1 MQVAPIANDHGPRTI
16 LPYNTS
22 PLNASSINQHSARF
36 GVPGFL
42 EAGVQKVDMEV
53 IAISF
58 STLVFSVVADGDKDS
73 GADRNLYCALK
84 YNQDTS
90 AQVVLKPQAL
100 KPEP

>member
-1 MQVAPIANDHGPRTI
+1 MQVAPIANDHGHHTI

-22 PLNASSINQHSARF
+22 PLNASSINQRSARF

-58 STLVFSVVADGDKDS
+58 STLVLLLTVT
-73 GADRNLYCALK
+73 RIP
-84 YNQDTS
+84 
-90 AQVVLKPQAL
+90 AQAGTCIVL
-100 KPEP
+100 